1 MEQRP
6 HPSDRN
12 LPRRARIRLGC
23 CWICW
28 GLRIGEQ
35 GAFSLIAV
43 YGMISKGGDTIMKSL
58 ELEPTK
64 ENILE
69 TLKNNI
75 LDRNKDV
82 WYLARLCDAQEGKC
96 SIALD
101 AKWGNGK
108 TFFVKQT
115 KLLIE
120 AMNSSF
126 NTLSDEDQ
134 ALIKGAFS
142 PYLHRKKET
151 TEFLP
156 QVCVYYDAWSN
167 DNDNDPIL
175 SLIFEIVRSS
185 TVDYDFKGDI
195 DYIKILTNLVDVC
208 TGRNVTAFF
217 QPVKS
222 KDPLKKLKEQKEI
235 HIMVEEFLNNLLLDR
250 GKRLVIFIDELDR
263 CKPSYAVQLLER
275 IKHYFTNDRITF
287 VFSVNIEELQHTI
300 RRYYGEGFDACR
312 YLDRFFDYRVSL
324 PPTDMTQY
332 YQEIGLRHTSHLY
345 EATCKT
351 VMDYYSFGLREMKK
365 YYRMARV
372 AAAKPAHNEQILRF
386 ADENGLQLL
395 FCAVIPIM
403 IGLTMVDTK
412 RYYDFINGNYSTPL
426 IEIISMNS
434 HLSTA
439 FTQYLFTPSELKNEP
454 SEILTNKLQQM
465 YKAIFIDEGSN
476 EITIGKMFITRQT
489 KDKLMRATS
498 MLSQYASYE

>member
-1 MEQRP
+1 
-6 HPSDRN
+6 
-12 LPRRARIRLGC
+12 
-23 CWICW
+23 
-28 GLRIGEQ
+28 
-35 GAFSLIAV
+35 
-43 YGMISKGGDTIMKSL
+43 MISKGGDAIMKSL

-64 ENILE
+64 DNIIE

-126 NTLSDEDQ
+126 NTLSDEEQ

-142 PYLHRKKET
+142 SYLQRKKET

-156 QVCVYYDAWSN
+156 QVCVYYDAWIN

-185 TVDYDFKGDI
+185 AVDYDFKEDI
-195 DYIKILTNLVDVC
+195 DYIKVLTNLVNVV
-208 TGRNVTAFF
+208 TGRNVKAFF
-217 QPVKS
+217 QSLQGP
-222 KDPLKKLKEQKEI
+222 DPLMKLKEQKEI

-250 GKRLVIFIDELDR
+250 GNRLVIFIDELDR

-287 VFSVNIEELQHTI
+287 VFSVNLEELQHTI
-300 RRYYGEGFDACR
+300 RHYYGEGFDACR

-351 VMDYYSFGLREMKK
+351 VMDYYSFGLREMNK

-372 AAAKPAHNEQILRF
+372 AAAKPAHNEQVLWF
-386 ADENGLQLL
+386 ADEEGLQLL
-395 FCAVIPIM
+395 FCVIVPIM
-403 IGLTMVDTK
+403 LEVQMVDIHL
-412 RYYDFINGNYSTPL
+412 YDAFINGKDSTPL
-426 IEIISMNS
+426 LEIIKANKY
-434 HLSTA
+434 LSEKFKGCL
-439 FTQYLFTPSELKNEP
+439 FTQQELTDNRN
-454 SEILTNKLQQM
+454 LTTLESKLQLM
-465 YKAIFIDEGSN
+465 YEAIFLESARSDGSHA
-476 EITIGKMFITRQT
+476 IIGKLSFTRQT
-489 KDKLMRATS
+489 KEKLMCAVS

>member
-1 MEQRP
+1 M
-6 HPSDRN
+6 
-12 LPRRARIRLGC
+12 
-23 CWICW
+23 
-28 GLRIGEQ
+28 GL
-35 GAFSLIAV
+35 
-43 YGMISKGGDTIMKSL
+43 KSL

-101 AKWGNGK
+101 AKWGSGK

-185 TVDYDFKGDI
+185 TVDYDFKGDTSCI
-195 DYIKILTNLVDVC
+195 DILSNLADVV
-208 TGRNVTAFF
+208 TGKNVKVFF
-217 QPVKS
+217 QSLKGP
-222 KDPLKKLKEQKEI
+222 DPLMELKEQKEI
-235 HIMVEEFLNNLLLDR
+235 HIMVEDFLNNLLLDR

-312 YLDRFFDYRVSL
+312 YLNRFFDYHISL
-324 PPTDMTQY
+324 PPTDMTRY
-332 YQEIGLRHTSHLY
+332 YQEIGFQYSSYFY
-345 EATCKT
+345 EYTCKA
-351 VMDYYSFGLREMKK
+351 VMDYYLLGMRDIEK
-365 YYRMARV
+365 YYRMAKI
-372 AAAKPAHNEQILRF
+372 AASNPAHNEQIWDSS
-386 ADENGLQLL
+386 DEDGLQLL
-395 FCAVIPIM
+395 FCVIVPIM
-403 IGLTMVDTK
+403 IGVQMVDIHL
-412 RYYDFINGNYSTPL
+412 YNDFVNGKNPAPL
-426 IEIISMNS
+426 IEIIEANK
-434 HLSTA
+434 HLSENFKHSL
-439 FTQYLFTPSELKNEP
+439 FTQAELEDNRNITTLDNRLHLLYE
-454 SEILTNKLQQM
+454 
-465 YKAIFIDEGSN
+465 AIFMESARSDSN
-476 EITIGKMFITRQT
+476 HAIIGKLSITRQT